1 MPNYSVFDEK
11 RVFDPGETTQTFDF
25 RGIKIGIP
33 ICEDIWKP
41 NVCNQ
46 LKSDGADIIITPN
59 GSPYD
64 RYKRNMIYQLM
75 NVLFMLQLPVPLK

>member
-1 MPNYSVFDEK
+1 MPNYSVFDE
-11 RVFDPGETTQTFDF
+11 RESLIRETTQTFDF

-64 RYKRNMIYQLM
+64 RYKKKFKNRNC
-75 NVLFMLQLPVPLK
+75 N